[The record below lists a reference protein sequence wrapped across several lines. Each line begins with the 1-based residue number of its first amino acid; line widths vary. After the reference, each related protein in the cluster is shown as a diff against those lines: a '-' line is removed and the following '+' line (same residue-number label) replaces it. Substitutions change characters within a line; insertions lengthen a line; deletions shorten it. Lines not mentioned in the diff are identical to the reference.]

1 MYNFFVYY
9 NIIMNNI
16 IIFYTILLIIIMY
29 ILASTIENFQTM
41 PAGPT
46 DQIKEAVKQIYLAD
60 VESIRNLSAVATN
73 LQKDGGL
80 VTPANMSIRG
90 KLSVGSAAD
99 IKTSLVDLLVE
110 NPTAP
115 TTVTLK
121 TKLDDNNITLTNTEG
136 AFKISNKTVD
146 LFNINKD
153 GNVMKNGLT
162 TASLTTGSL
171 TTTGDI
177 ISKGKADITG
187 ALTTSSIIIGTPATG
202 AATAATSTATAAT
215 GAATAATSAA
225 TAATGAVTTT
235 TITPAA
241 ITTGSI
247 TATDISGS
255 NRRNKAQYIIIGNH
269 NKPGLAQEY
278 WSLIEI
284 EVYDVNGMNV
294 IKDIIPTLYMGEILE
309 DPNNKLANAAD
320 GMIFKDRNFND
331 NMMYGVHA
339 KAGVMA
345 IALRFDLK
353 KEYYLDQIVIYNR
366 YRGDLKHRLNGTTIE
381 LYDKDAKLV
390 DKQPN
395 PNIKPVRTI
404 QTGLWNQNDSKE
416 YLL

>member
-1 MYNFFVYY
+1 
-9 NIIMNNI
+9 MNNI

-29 ILASTIENFQTM
+29 ILASTIENFQTTP

-162 TASLTTGSL
+162 TASLTT
-171 TTTGDI
+171 TGDI
-177 ISKGKADITG
+177 IAKGKTDITG
-187 ALTTSSIIIGTPATG
+187 ALTASSIVIGTPVAG
-202 AATAATSTATAAT
+202 
-215 GAATAATSAA
+215 
-225 TAATGAVTTT
+225 ATGAVGTT
-235 TITPAA
+235 TITPTA
-241 ITTGSI
+241 ITTSSI
-247 TATDISGS
+247 TATEIAGA
-255 NRRNKAQYIIIGNH
+255 NTRNKARYIIVGNKNRKDLAIGAWTLV
-269 NKPGLAQEY
+269 K
-278 WSLIEI
+278 IEA
-284 EVYDVNGMNV
+284 YDNTGVNV
-294 IKDIIPTLYMGEILE
+294 IEGKPTKKIEGEPANSTFKPENTNTGTVFSTATNMTDNADRGYHGKDEIVFHALE
-309 DPNNKLANAAD
+309 
-320 GMIFKDRNFND
+320 
-331 NMMYGVHA
+331 Y
-339 KAGVMA
+339 
-345 IALRFDLK
+345 DLG
-353 KEYYLDQIVIYNR
+353 KEFYIDQIVLHNR
-366 YRGDLKHRLNGTTIE
+366 WHGGTHNNLSVTARMNGTTIE
-381 LYDKDAKLV
+381 LFDANKKLL
-390 DKQPN
+390 
-395 PNIKPVRTI
+395 RTI
-404 QTGLWNQNDSKE
+404 QTGNWNQAYSKE

>member
-1 MYNFFVYY
+1 
-9 NIIMNNI
+9 MNNI

-29 ILASTIENFQTM
+29 ILASTIENFQTTP

-162 TASLTTGSL
+162 TASLTT
-171 TTTGDI
+171 TGDI
-177 ISKGKADITG
+177 IAKGKTDITG
-187 ALTTSSIIIGTPATG
+187 ALTASSIVIGTPVAG
-202 AATAATSTATAAT
+202 
-215 GAATAATSAA
+215 
-225 TAATGAVTTT
+225 ATGAVGTT
-235 TITPAA
+235 TITPTA
-241 ITTGSI
+241 ITTSSI
-247 TATDISGS
+247 TATEIAGANTRKKARYLIVGNK
-255 NRRNKAQYIIIGNH
+255 NRKDLAIGAWTLV
-269 NKPGLAQEY
+269 K
-278 WSLIEI
+278 IEA
-284 EVYDVNGMNV
+284 YDNTGVNV
-294 IKDIIPTLYMGEILE
+294 IEGKPTKKIEGEPANSTFKPENTNTGTVFSTATNMVDNANSGYHGKDEIVFHALE
-309 DPNNKLANAAD
+309 
-320 GMIFKDRNFND
+320 
-331 NMMYGVHA
+331 Y
-339 KAGVMA
+339 
-345 IALRFDLK
+345 DLG
-353 KEYYLDQIVIYNR
+353 KEFYIDQIVLHNR
-366 YRGDLKHRLNGTTIE
+366 WHGGTHNNLSVTARMNGTTIE
-381 LYDKDAKLV
+381 LFDANKKLL
-390 DKQPN
+390 
-395 PNIKPVRTI
+395 RTI
-404 QTGLWNQNDSKE
+404 QTGNWNQAYSKE

>member
-1 MYNFFVYY
+1 
-9 NIIMNNI
+9 
-16 IIFYTILLIIIMY
+16 
-29 ILASTIENFQTM
+29 
-41 PAGPT
+41 
-46 DQIKEAVKQIYLAD
+46 
-60 VESIRNLSAVATN
+60 
-73 LQKDGGL
+73 
-80 VTPANMSIRG
+80 MSIRG

-99 IKTSLVDLLVE
+99 IKTPLVDLLVE

-162 TASLTTGSL
+162 TASLTT
-171 TTTGDI
+171 TGDI
-177 ISKGKADITG
+177 IAKGKTDITG
-187 ALTTSSIIIGTPATG
+187 ALTTSSIVIGTPVAGATG
-202 AATAATSTATAAT
+202 AATAAT
-215 GAATAATSAA
+215 
-225 TAATGAVTTT
+225 GAVATT

-241 ITTGSI
+241 ITSGSI
-247 TATDISGS
+247 TVTEISGS

-269 NKPGLAQEY
+269 NKPGLAQEH

-294 IKDIIPTLYMGEILE
+294 IKDIIPTLYMGEIL
-309 DPNNKLANAAD
+309 DHPDNKLANAAD
-320 GMIFKDRNFND
+320 GMIFKDRDFND
-331 NMMYGVHA
+331 NMKYGVHA
-339 KAGVMA
+339 KPGVMA

>member
-1 MYNFFVYY
+1 
-9 NIIMNNI
+9 MNNI

-29 ILASTIENFQTM
+29 ILASTIENFQTT
-41 PAGPT
+41 PPSGQT
-46 DQIKEAVKQIYLAD
+46 DLIKDAVKQVYLAD
-60 VESIRNLSAVATN
+60 VEAIRNLSAVATKLN
-73 LQKDGGL
+73 NDGGL
-80 VTPANMSIRG
+80 ITPANMSIRG
-90 KLSVGSAAD
+90 KLSIGSTAD

-177 ISKGKADITG
+177 IAKGKADITG

-202 AATAATSTATAAT
+202 AATAATS
-215 GAATAATSAA
+215 AA
-225 TAATGAVTTT
+225 TAATGAVATT

-247 TATDISGS
+247 TATEISGS

-269 NKPGLAQEY
+269 NKPGLAQEH

-294 IKDIIPTLYMGEILE
+294 IKDIIPTLYMGEIL
-309 DPNNKLANAAD
+309 DHPDNKLANATD
-320 GMIFKDRNFND
+320 GMIFKDRDFND
-331 NMMYGVHA
+331 NMKYGVHA
-339 KAGVMA
+339 KPGVMA

-404 QTGLWNQNDSKE
+404 QTGLWNQNDTKE

>member
-1 MYNFFVYY
+1 
-9 NIIMNNI
+9 MNNI

>member
-1 MYNFFVYY
+1 
-9 NIIMNNI
+9 MNNI

-29 ILASTIENFQTM
+29 ILASTIENFQTTP

-162 TASLTTGSL
+162 TASLTT
-171 TTTGDI
+171 TGDI
-177 ISKGKADITG
+177 IAKGKADITG
-187 ALTTSSIIIGTPATG
+187 ALTTSSIVIGTPVAGATG
-202 AATAATSTATAAT
+202 AATAAT
-215 GAATAATSAA
+215 
-225 TAATGAVTTT
+225 GAVATT

-241 ITTGSI
+241 ITSGSI
-247 TATDISGS
+247 TVTEISGS

-269 NKPGLAQEY
+269 NKPGLAQEH

-294 IKDIIPTLYMGEILE
+294 IKDIIPTLYMGEVLE
-309 DPNNKLANAAD
+309 DPTYKLANATD
-320 GMIFKDRNFND
+320 GMIFKDRNFSD
-331 NMMYGVHA
+331 NMIYGVHA
-339 KAGVMA
+339 KPGVMA